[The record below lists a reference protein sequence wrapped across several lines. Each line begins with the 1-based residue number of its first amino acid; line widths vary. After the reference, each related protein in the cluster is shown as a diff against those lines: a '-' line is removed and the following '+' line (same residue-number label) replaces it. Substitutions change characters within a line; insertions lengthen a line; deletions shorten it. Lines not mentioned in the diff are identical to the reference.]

1 MGFFCR
7 EQLTCVS
14 GNSAEQHKCDLT
26 ASENGPRY
34 RQQSSSS
41 PQVVMVV
48 GRELSNISVAAK
60 LPNSIATEVRISP
73 VVGAQHVVD
82 VAA

>member
-1 MGFFCR
+1 M
-7 EQLTCVS
+7 
-14 GNSAEQHKCDLT
+14 
-26 ASENGPRY
+26 
-34 RQQSSSS
+34 
-41 PQVVMVV
+41 MVV

-73 VVGAQHVVD
+73 VVGAQLVVD